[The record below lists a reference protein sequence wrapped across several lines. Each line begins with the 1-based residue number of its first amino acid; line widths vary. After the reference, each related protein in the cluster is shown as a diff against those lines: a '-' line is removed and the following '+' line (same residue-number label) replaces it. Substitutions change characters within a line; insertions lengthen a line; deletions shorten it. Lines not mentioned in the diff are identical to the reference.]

1 VPSVSNTYQLDLH
14 KVGAVPCEIA
24 HLVMCVSQRFY
35 DSAIPCNR
43 PSLAES
49 LVDSPLLGL

>member
-1 VPSVSNTYQLDLH
+1 MSNTYQLDLH
-14 KVGAVPCEIA
+14 KVGAVTCEIA
-24 HLVMCVSQRFY
+24 HLVMRASQRFY